1 MKRYVYINDHDLT
14 QDLYCDNRIS
24 NTKYTILNFLP
35 KNLWEQF
42 RTSFVDDRLYHLLR
56 NVETRKNLR
65 LSLICEK
72 SIFCRFMN
80 QYFLLIACLQLW
92 SLITPVNPA
101 STWGPLIFIFAVSAT
116 KEAWDDYNRYLSDK
130 QANEK
135 EVWVV
140 KRGIKTHIQAQEI
153 RVGDIVWL
161 RENDEV
167 PCDLVLI
174 GSSDLQGSCY
184 IEGVIECPSP
194 DKDIRR
200 FDANMRLFPPFI
212 DNDLCPL
219 TINNTLLQSCYLRN
233 TEWACGVAVYTGSI
247 NTKSYLI
254 PSLCNETKLGMSRG
268 IPEPKLTAMD
278 AMIDKLTGAIFLFQI
293 VVVIVLGIAGN
304 VWKDSEARKQWY
316 VLYPNEGPWYEL
328 LVIPLRFELLCSI
341 MIPISIKVSL
351 DLVKSLY
358 AKFIDWDKEMYDQQT
373 GTPSHATNTAISED
387 LGQVEYIL
395 TDKTG
400 TLTENKMIFR
410 RCCIHGIFYGNES
423 GDALTDVELLN
434 AVDTHN
440 PDVVKFLTV
449 MAVCNTVIPIKSKSG
464 AILYK
469 AQSQDEDALVNAAA
483 QLHMLLA
490 NKSGN
495 VLEVN
500 FNGLI
505 WKYEVLDILEFTSD
519 RKRMSVVVKDF
530 QNDKIFLLSKG
541 ADESI
546 LPCALSGQQVRT
558 FTAAVDQYA
567 QLGLRTLCLAW
578 RELREE
584 EYHEWSLMFKEANS
598 SLVDREWKLAEVCQ
612 RLEHDLEI
620 LGVSAIEDRL
630 QDGVPETIETLRNAG
645 INFWMLTGDKQTT
658 AIQIALLCNFISPE
672 PKGQLLSIDGK
683 TEDEVFRSLER
694 VLLTMRITSSEPQL
708 VELLKSCDYR
718 TLAIGDGGND
728 VRMIQQAD
736 IGVGISGREGM
747 QAARAADYSIGSIS
761 GTSLFNSVSLMA
773 YNVFYTSIPV
783 LVSVLDKDLSEKTVV
798 QNPQILF
805 YCQAGRLLNPSTFA
819 GWFGRSLFH
828 TGTAVSLRQVLHVD
842 HVLGNEET
850 VKGLAQR
857 GSKRSDTVD
866 LGPANSARPRAFT
879 HGTGQPEDR
888 SSYMLISRLKWG
900 TTFRALGVH
909 HLPLQQRRPAD
920 QIYEGLVHPIQ
931 QAQSGGYIDSFLT
944 NFEKA
949 VVVFLISIHVYA
961 FEKSE
966 MEELAMVALSG
977 CIWLQAFV
985 VTMETNSFT
994 VLQHLAIWG
1003 NLTAFYIING
1013 IVSTLP
1019 SSGMYTIMFRLCR
1032 QPSYWVT
1039 IFLTVV
1045 VGMGP
1050 VLALKY
1056 FRYTYRSSAINILQQ
1071 AERSGGPILSL
1082 ETVEP
1087 LSRPT
1092 DKDLVPL
1099 SITQARNR
1107 NSVYEPLLS
1116 DSLTATR
1123 RSLGGSA
1130 VPLDFFQSGQSR
1142 LSSNYSRNY
1151 KNN

>member
-1 MKRYVYINDHDLT
+1 MKKRYVYINDDDSSEDLF
-14 QDLYCDNRIS
+14 CDNRIS
-24 NTKYTILNFLP
+24 NRKYTILNFLP

-42 RTSFVDDRLYHLLR
+42 S
-56 NVETRKNLR
+56 
-65 LSLICEK
+65 
-72 SIFCRFMN
+72 RFMN

-116 KEAWDDYNRYLSDK
+116 KEAWDDYNRYISDK
-130 QANEK
+130 QANDK
-135 EVWVV
+135 LVWIV
-140 KRGIKTHIQAQEI
+140 KKSLRTHVQAQDI
-153 RVGDIVWL
+153 HVGNIVWL

-174 GSSDLQGSCY
+174 GTSEPQGVCYVETAALDGETDLKMRAIPSTCMGLAPDLLQK
-184 IEGVIECPSP
+184 IKGVIECPSP
-194 DKDIRR
+194 DNDIRR

-233 TEWACGVAVYTGSI
+233 TEWVCGVAVYTG
-247 NTKSYLI
+247 
-254 PSLCNETKLGMSRG
+254 NETKLGMSRG

-316 VLYPNEGPWYEL
+316 VLYPDEDPWYEL

-373 GTPSHATNTAISED
+373 DTPSNATNTAISED

-410 RCCIHGIFYGNES
+410 RCCINGILYGNES

-434 AVDTHN
+434 AIDSQN
-440 PDVVKFLTV
+440 PDVLRFLTV
-449 MAVCNTVIPIKSKSG
+449 MAICNTVIPMKSKNG
-464 AILYK
+464 GIQYK

-483 QLHMLLA
+483 QLHMVFV
-490 NKSGN
+490 NKN
-495 VLEVN
+495 ADILEVN
-500 FNGLI
+500 FNGVIL
-505 WKYEVLDILEFTSD
+505 KYEVLDTLEFTSD
-519 RKRMSVVVKDF
+519 RKRMSVVVKDC
-530 QNDKIFLLSKG
+530 QNEKIFLMSKG
-541 ADESI
+541 ADEAI
-546 LPCALSGQQVRT
+546 LPCAFSGQQVKT
-558 FTAAVDQYA
+558 FTEAVENFS

-578 RELREE
+578 RELSED

-598 SLVDREWKLAEVCQ
+598 TLVDREWRLAEVCQ
-612 RLEHDLEI
+612 KLEHNLDV

-645 INFWMLTGDKQTT
+645 INFWMLTGDKQNT

-672 PKGQLLSIDGK
+672 PKGQLLLISGK
-683 TEDEVFRSLER
+683 TEDEVSRSLER
-694 VLLTMRITSSEPQL
+694 VLLTMRITSSEPKDVAFVVDGWALEIALKHYRKPFTELAILSRTAICCRVTPSQKAQL

-747 QAARAADYSIGSIS
+747 QAARAADYSIGRFRFLKRLILVHGRYSYNRTAFLSQYSFYKSLLLCFIQILFSFISGLS

-783 LVSVLDKDLSEKTVV
+783 LVSVIDKDLSEKTVM

-828 TGTAVSLRQVLHVD
+828 
-842 HVLGNEET
+842 
-850 VKGLAQR
+850 
-857 GSKRSDTVD
+857 
-866 LGPANSARPRAFT
+866 
-879 HGTGQPEDR
+879 
-888 SSYMLISRLKWG
+888 
-900 TTFRALGVH
+900 
-909 HLPLQQRRPAD
+909 
-920 QIYEGLVHPIQ
+920 
-931 QAQSGGYIDSFLT
+931 
-944 NFEKA
+944 A
-949 VVVFLISIHVYA
+949 VVVFLVSIHAYG

-966 MEELAMVALSG
+966 MEEMAMVALSG

-985 VTMETNSFT
+985 LTMETNSFT
-994 VLQHLAIWG
+994 ILQHLAIWG
-1003 NLTAFYIING
+1003 NLAGFYIINW
-1013 IVSTLP
+1013 ILSAIP
-1019 SSGMYTIMFRLCR
+1019 ASGMYTIMFRLCR
-1032 QPSYWVT
+1032 QPSYWIT
-1039 IFLTVV
+1039 MFLIVV
-1045 VGMGP
+1045 IGMGP

-1082 ETVEP
+1082 ETVEADTRTAEKDVIP
-1087 LSRPT
+1087 LSVTLP
-1092 DKDLVPL
+1092 
-1099 SITQARNR
+1099 RNR

-1116 DSLTATR
+1116 DSPTATR
-1123 RSLGGSA
+1123 RSLGS
-1130 VPLDFFQSGQSR
+1130 VVNFDFTQPPHSR
-1142 LSSNYSRNY
+1142 LSSVHSRNY
-1151 KNN
+1151 KDN